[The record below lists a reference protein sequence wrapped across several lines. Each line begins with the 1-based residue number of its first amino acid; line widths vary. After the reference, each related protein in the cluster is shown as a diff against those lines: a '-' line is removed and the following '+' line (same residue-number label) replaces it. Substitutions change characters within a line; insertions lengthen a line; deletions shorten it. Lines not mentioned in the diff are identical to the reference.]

1 MFICQ
6 HICLAF
12 FSEIAFSIIKK
23 NATPLIRT
31 PMGHATVSALGG
43 LILEKVYESFFR
55 RKKRDCPLYTGVCI
69 KLVSV
74 MRGSTVPQLLIFA

>member
-12 FSEIAFSIIKK
+12 LSEIAFSIIKKK

-43 LILEKVYESFFR
+43 LILEKVYESFFFAGKNETVR
-55 RKKRDCPLYTGVCI
+55 YTQESVLSWCP
-69 KLVSV
+69 
-74 MRGSTVPQLLIFA
+74 